1 MGYSRQKIIEKIE
14 DAKDNMQTFY
24 KSDFINYRGKT
35 TDTDEY
41 YTEIVCE
48 WLLENLDLLN
58 EIPTITREKGYLTK
72 THDGVIRNLKSNRDE
87 EIIAMKMFNQ
97 SEINGLGKILD
108 YQTPLKNTSQ
118 NKGVGKIDLLS
129 YDGDVLRILELKKPD
144 SDETMLRCVIEGYTY
159 LKTVDNK
166 KLLQDFK
173 LPQDTKIEANP
184 FVFVGS
190 IAYDEMFEDR
200 PNLKNLIQVLNCKPL
215 FIKTENEKYF
225 VEE

>member
-1 MGYSRQKIIEKIE
+1 MAYSRQKIIEKIE

-35 TDTDEY
+35 SDTDEY

-48 WLLENLDLLN
+48 WLLKNLDLLN

-87 EIIAMKMFNQ
+87 EIIAMRMFNQ
-97 SEINGLGKILD
+97 SEIKGIGKILD
-108 YQTPLKNTSQ
+108 YQTPLKNKSSD
-118 NKGVGKIDLLS
+118 KAGKIDLLS

-144 SDETMLRCVIEGYTY
+144 SDETMLRCIIEGYTY
-159 LKTVDNK
+159 LKTFDDK

-200 PNLKNLIQVLNCKPL
+200 PNLKKLIQVLNCKPL
-215 FIKTENEKYF
+215 FIKCEKEKYV

>member
-1 MGYSRQKIIEKIE
+1 MGYSRQKTIEKIE

-35 TDTDEY
+35 SDTDEY
-41 YTEIVCE
+41 YTEIFCE
-48 WLLENLDLLN
+48 WLLKNLDLLN
-58 EIPTITREKGYLTK
+58 EIPTITRENGYLTQ

-87 EIIAMKMFNQ
+87 EIIAMRMFNQ
-97 SEINGLGKILD
+97 SEIKGLGKILD
-108 YQTPLKNTSQ
+108 YQTPLKNKSSD
-118 NKGVGKIDLLS
+118 KVGKIDLLS

-200 PNLKNLIQVLNCKPL
+200 PNLKNLIQVLNSKPL
-215 FIKTENEKYF
+215 FIKTENEKYI

>member
-1 MGYSRQKIIEKIE
+1 MGYSRQKTIEKIE

-35 TDTDEY
+35 SDTDEY

-48 WLLENLDLLN
+48 WLLKNLDLLN
-58 EIPTITREKGYLTK
+58 EIPTITREKSYLTK

-87 EIIAMKMFNQ
+87 EIIAMRMFNQ
-97 SEINGLGKILD
+97 SEIKGLGKILD
-108 YQTPLKNTSQ
+108 YQTPLKNKSSD
-118 NKGVGKIDLLS
+118 KAGKIDLLS

-144 SDETMLRCVIEGYTY
+144 SDETMLRCIIEGYTY

-215 FIKTENEKYF
+215 FIKTENEKYV

>member
-14 DAKDNMQTFY
+14 DAKENMQTFY
-24 KSDFINYRGKT
+24 KCDFINYRGKT
-35 TDTDEY
+35 SDTDEY

-58 EIPTITREKGYLTK
+58 KIPTITREKSYFTK
-72 THDGVIRNLKSNRDE
+72 THDGVIKNTNSNRDE

-108 YQTPLKNTSQ
+108 YQTPLKNKASE
-118 NKGVGKIDLLS
+118 KAGKIDLLS
-129 YDGDVLRILELKKPD
+129 YDNDTLRILELKKPE

-166 KLLQDFK
+166 KLLQDFN
-173 LPQDTKIEANP
+173 LPQDTKIKATP
-184 FVFVGS
+184 FVFVNS
-190 IAYDEMFEDR
+190 IAYDEMFENR
-200 PNLKNLIQVLNCKPL
+200 PKLKELITVLDCKPL
-215 FIKTENEKYF
+215 FIKCENEKYT

>member
-14 DAKDNMQTFY
+14 DAKENMQTFY

-35 TDTDEY
+35 SDTDEY

-48 WLLENLDLLN
+48 WLLKNLDLLD

-72 THDGVIRNLKSNRDE
+72 THDGVIKNLQSNRDE

-108 YQTPLKNTSQ
+108 YQTPLKNKASD
-118 NKGVGKIDLLS
+118 KAGKIDLLS
-129 YDGDVLRILELKKPD
+129 YDNDTLRILELKKPD

-159 LKTVDNK
+159 LKTVDVK

-173 LPQDTKIEANP
+173 LPHDTKIQANP
-184 FVFVGS
+184 FVFVDSYSCG
-190 IAYDEMFEDR
+190 EMFEDR
-200 PNLKNLIQVLNCKPL
+200 PKLKELIQVLNCKPL
-215 FIKTENEKYF
+215 FIKCENEKYT